1 LAESVIS
8 RSFFISISNDMT
20 VSQRRRRARFLQK
33 PTQPIQP
40 RKRSIRKTKS
50 DWKRNLIQFFIGLV
64 LIIDIIFI
72 YFIIRHCSG
81 QTIVP
86 RGGKTVQE
94 TPEILQIEVL
104 NGCGV
109 KDVAAQFTDYLR
121 MQGFDVVRTDNFES
135 FNVKE
140 TIVIDRRGSQKNGA
154 RIAKVL
160 GMNEERV
167 LQEVNDAYLIDA
179 TLIIGKDF
187 QSLNGWQ
194 STE

>member
-1 LAESVIS
+1 
-8 RSFFISISNDMT
+8 M
-20 VSQRRRRARFLQK
+20 
-33 PTQPIQP
+33 
-40 RKRSIRKTKS
+40 
-50 DWKRNLIQFFIGLV
+50 IQFLIGLV
-64 LIIDIIFI
+64 LIIDIILI

-86 RGGKTVQE
+86 RGGKTILE
-94 TPEILQIEVL
+94 TSEILQIEVL

-109 KDVAAQFTDYLR
+109 KDVASQVTDYLR
-121 MQGFDVVRTDNFES
+121 MQGFDVVRTDNYES
-135 FNVKE
+135 FNVIE
-140 TIVIDRRGSQKNGA
+140 TIVVDRRGNQKNGE

-160 GMNEERV
+160 GLSEDRV